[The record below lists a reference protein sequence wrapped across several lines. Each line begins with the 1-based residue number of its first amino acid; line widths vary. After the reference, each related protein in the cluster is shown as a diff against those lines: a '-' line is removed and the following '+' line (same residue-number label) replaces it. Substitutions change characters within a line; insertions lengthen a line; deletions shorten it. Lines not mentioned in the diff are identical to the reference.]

1 MKIDSIRFKISI
13 LYMSILGV
21 FLVFFSIYPIYTIRN
36 ILHERIERGLFLKA
50 EQISNYIN
58 VYTITSEKDPYAA
71 ALLYHLFRGEIV
83 HDRKFMTQLW
93 EKETAPLGLENN
105 FYRIRNLK
113 GRVILRSKNLTADA
127 ERNFNTLFARSGNTT
142 HFSYMK
148 INGVAFYGI
157 NYPVAFSNFNLLN
170 LQLAMPIPYTQSI
183 LNNMIFSCMGGIAII
198 LFLGIFVSRYL
209 TRQVLQPV
217 EDVTR
222 TAKDITQKNLN
233 LRIPVK
239 EYDKEIKELVESFN
253 HMIGRLGNSFAY
265 INDFNSSISHE
276 MKTPLAIIK
285 GELEL
290 ALDAGNTKEENER
303 IMKDVLEEIY
313 KLIKIIKDLLL
324 LAEYEYKLEIFKM
337 GKIDLIQF
345 LKEIFKHSKVLA
357 AEKNINLELLTQN
370 KPLWIKGDATHL
382 RRVFFNLIHN
392 AVKFT
397 PAGGDIKI
405 LTKVSGPHVFISIKD
420 TGIGIA
426 LEDQARIFEK
436 FYRIRPVEK
445 EAIEGNGLGLSMA
458 RAIARA
464 HKGDITFESDVNKG
478 STFKVSLPILPN

>member
-1 MKIDSIRFKISI
+1 MKINSIRFKISI
-13 LYMSILGV
+13 LYTGILGV
-21 FLVFFSIYPIYTIRN
+21 FLIFFSIYPIYTIRN
-36 ILHERIERGLFLKA
+36 ILHKQVENTLLIKA
-50 EQISNYIN
+50 KEIDNYIDMYR
-58 VYTITSEKDPYAA
+58 VTSKKDPHAA
-71 ALLYHLFRGEIV
+71 ALLYHLFRGEIIN
-83 HDRKFMTQLW
+83 DIKFMAQLW
-93 EKETAPLGLENN
+93 EKETAPLGLGNDL
-105 FYRIRNLK
+105 YRIRNLK
-113 GRVILRSKNLTADA
+113 GQVILRSRNLTAEA
-127 ERNFNTLFARSGNTT
+127 ERNFDTLFVRSGNTT

-148 INGVAFYGI
+148 INGAAFYGI
-157 NYPVAFSNFNLLN
+157 NYPAVFSNLNMLN

-183 LNNMIFSCMGGIAII
+183 LDNMIFFFILGIAII
-198 LFLGIFVSRYL
+198 LFLGTFVARYL

-233 LRIPVK
+233 LRIPIK
-239 EYDKEIKELVESFN
+239 EYDKEVKELVESFN

-290 ALDAGNTKEENER
+290 ALDAGNAKVENER
-303 IMKDVLEEIY
+303 VMKDVLEEVY
-313 KLIKIIKDLLL
+313 KLIRIIKDLLL

-337 GKIDLIQF
+337 EKMDLIQF
-345 LKEIFKHSKVLA
+345 LKEIFQHSKVLA
-357 AEKNINLELLTQN
+357 AGENINLELLAQN
-370 KPLWIKGDATHL
+370 KFLWIKGDATHL

-392 AVKFT
+392 AVKYT

-405 LTKVSGPHVFISIKD
+405 LTKVSGKYVFIYIKD

-426 LEDQARIFEK
+426 LENKARIFEK
-436 FYRIRPVEK
+436 FYRIRSDHEV
-445 EAIEGNGLGLSMA
+445 IEGNGLGLSID

-464 HKGDITFESDVNKG
+464 HNGDITFESEVNKG
-478 STFKVSLPILPN
+478 STFKVSLPVLPN